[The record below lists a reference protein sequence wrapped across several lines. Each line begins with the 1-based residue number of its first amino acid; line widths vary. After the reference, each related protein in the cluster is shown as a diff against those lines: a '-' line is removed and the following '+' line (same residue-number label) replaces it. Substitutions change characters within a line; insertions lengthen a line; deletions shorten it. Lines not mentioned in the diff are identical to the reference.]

1 MNLETHGTLE
11 PGESLT
17 FNWMSGTITG
27 GVGSFAGQVFG
38 GFLCILPVD
47 LGWNCHGTG
56 SISHL
61 IAQSQ
66 WVAGP
71 ADSSLQFNKRVYNL
85 GTMGPIINFPYKPTT
100 QDFNDDGKA
109 DLLWRNTLPGVVA
122 GWLMNGTTISA
133 WEFLGGVPAEWKMEA
148 IGDVGGDGQADVVWK
163 HSRTHMVAVWRMN
176 SLSIRSVNFLGGV
189 SPEWEIAG
197 MGDVSGDGKADLVW
211 RNAKSGQV
219 AVWLM
224 NGENLAFSAFLIGV
238 SLDWEI
244 AAIGDMDGD
253 TKADL
258 VWRIPPVGR
267 LPCGS

>member
-1 MNLETHGTLE
+1 
-11 PGESLT
+11 
-17 FNWMSGTITG
+17 
-27 GVGSFAGQVFG
+27 
-38 GFLCILPVD
+38 
-47 LGWNCHGTG
+47 
-56 SISHL
+56 
-61 IAQSQ
+61 
-66 WVAGP
+66 
-71 ADSSLQFNKRVYNL
+71 
-85 GTMGPIINFPYKPTT
+85 
-100 QDFNDDGKA
+100 
-109 DLLWRNTLPGVVA
+109 
-122 GWLMNGTTISA
+122 
-133 WEFLGGVPAEWKMEA
+133 
-148 IGDVGGDGQADVVWK
+148 
-163 HSRTHMVAVWRMN
+163 MVAVWRMN